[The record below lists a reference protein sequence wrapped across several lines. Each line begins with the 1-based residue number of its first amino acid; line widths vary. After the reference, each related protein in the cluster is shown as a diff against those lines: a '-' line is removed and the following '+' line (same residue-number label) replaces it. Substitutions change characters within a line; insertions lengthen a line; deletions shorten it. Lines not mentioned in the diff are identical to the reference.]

1 MSRSKWKGPFF
12 NFCLKKEKF
21 KRKIYVWSRASVVPR
36 KFVGNKV
43 WVHNG
48 RLFKTI
54 FISREKV
61 GFKKIK
67 NYGAKVQLIDIKTVC
82 NQHKFKRN

>member
-12 NFCLKKEKF
+12 NFCLKKIKF
-21 KRKIYVWSRASVVPR
+21 KKKIYVWSRASVVPR
-36 KFVGNKV
+36 SFVGNKV

-54 FISREKV
+54 FIAKEKV
-61 GFKKIK
+61 GFKFGSFCLTRTGRPKTIRKKIK
-67 NYGAKVQLIDIKTVC
+67 
-82 NQHKFKRN
+82 KR

>member
-61 GFKKIK
+61 GFKFGSFCLTRTGRPKFVKKK
-67 NYGAKVQLIDIKTVC
+67 NKK
-82 NQHKFKRN
+82 K